1 MARAFARKFYN
12 SPAWQDVRLF
22 VLCRDKWKCRRC
34 DAAATEVHH
43 RIRLTPENI
52 HDAEIALNPD
62 NLIAL
67 CTSCHIAQH
76 KTDRTKG
83 RSEKAAGLLALQF
96 DEDGMPRPP
105 GGTAPLGAQ
114 KTVGVA
120 PSLELRDAHKG
131 GVVREEE

>member
-1 MARAFARKFYN
+1 MAREFARKFYR

-76 KTDRTKG
+76 KSDRTNG

-105 GGTAPLGAQ
+105 GGSVQ
-114 KTVGVA
+114 KGPAGTVGQG
-120 PSLELRDAHKG
+120 PFLELSDAHKG